1 MFCIS
6 PLSLQDIFI
15 VHINMYKTILEGC
28 YDMNNNKIQE
38 LYILRNEMMSL
49 IRQAYVNGENNNV
62 SERLEMKLRDIER
75 LIDEENRKLYA

>member
-15 VHINMYKTILEGC
+15 VHINMYKLFLEGC
-28 YDMNNNKIQE
+28 YDMNNNKLQE
-38 LYILRNEMMSL
+38 LYVLRNEMISL
-49 IRQAYVNGENNNV
+49 IRQAYINGEKNST

-75 LIDEENRKLYA
+75 LIDIENIKLYA

>member
-1 MFCIS
+1 
-6 PLSLQDIFI
+6 
-15 VHINMYKTILEGC
+15 
-28 YDMNNNKIQE
+28 MNNNKLQE

-62 SERLEMKLRDIER
+62 SERLEMKLRDIEK